1 MSINVLFFTFGWCPW
16 GRKMIVSQHLMHQ
29 VAANWQHVFHCHDST
44 LLPSIRRSMLE
55 CSSEFGNSQRCECRF
70 ICPEDVF
77 NLGPGSTHLDEAC
90 VSLSPA
96 QFRPVLANCLLYS
109 YLDLHKMLG
118 KSKKNMKHIIPHG
131 SLMAMNPIVQSV
143 KNHPLNKSKL
153 TSSNRPDVDIPCIV
167 NWNHPLFWW
176 TCEGQA
182 SPEYPPPTS
191 TSYLVSLG
199 KKNNKTVTPPPPIKK
214 NTHTHTSLC
223 DGNHQIAVFAIGIGI
238 HLIYLSPTAILT

>member
-1 MSINVLFFTFGWCPW
+1 MFGSRHRNLPQIHKKNSNPSLFPRFPQSPNITFKSLARYCT
-16 GRKMIVSQHLMHQ
+16 KSQQ
-29 VAANWQHVFHCHDST
+29 IGSTFSVATIRLCF
-44 LLPSIRRSMLE
+44 PSIRRSMLE

-96 QFRPVLANCLLYS
+96 QVRPVLANCLLYS
-109 YLDLHKMLG
+109 YLDLHKTLG
-118 KSKKNMKHIIPHG
+118 KSKKHMKHIIPNG

-176 TCEGQA
+176 TCEGHA

-191 TSYLVSLG
+191 NSYLVSLG
-199 KKNNKTVTPPPPIKK
+199 KKKTTKPWQPP
-214 NTHTHTSLC
+214 SL
-223 DGNHQIAVFAIGIGI
+223 
-238 HLIYLSPTAILT
+238 P